1 MKVCIMKTNINYLRR
16 KKALV
21 AFMMAGA
28 LITGITA
35 CSNDDNLPDEKDTAM
50 LGKGM
55 LGDDMTSREFLDN
68 WENCKTVKI
77 AGIRHEVNSPW
88 YGASAQNIPD
98 MIRFDVKKSDGD
110 GFLRTQRRKR

>member
-16 KKALV
+16 KKVLG

-68 WENCKTVKI
+68 WRTV
-77 AGIRHEVNSPW
+77 
-88 YGASAQNIPD
+88 
-98 MIRFDVKKSDGD
+98 
-110 GFLRTQRRKR
+110 RR